1 MINMNALSSLGPDN
15 PLLAWSFLF
24 VCHFSPRAAF
34 KPHAC
39 VLRYCCDHHHHHH
52 HHHHRQ
58 LLHLQ

>member
-39 VLRYCCDHHHHHH
+39 VLRHCHHHHHC
-52 HHHHRQ
+52 Q